1 LDRCLDLGGA
11 ALTTSA
17 PQRHDRPP
25 WLAAA
30 LAAVP
35 IMFLLAWF
43 AWPVGALL
51 ARGLRPGAMVEV
63 LTNPGLRRVAW
74 FTVWQAA
81 VSTVVTLVAGL
92 APAWVLARFR
102 FPGRRFVRT
111 LVMVPFVL
119 PTVVVGAA
127 FLAVA
132 PDRFDRSVSA
142 IVAAHVFFNV
152 AVVVRTV
159 GGLWE
164 QLDPALTDAARTL
177 GAGPWAAF
185 RQVTLPLLWPA
196 VMAAGSIVFLFTVT
210 SFGVVRI
217 LGGPGRATVEVEIY
231 LRAAQLGDLEGA
243 SALAAL
249 QLVAVGGLLAWWSRV
264 QRRSAQVGLRLG
276 RTTHRRPTSRRERWA
291 VTGIVAVTVTALMI
305 PLVALVARSVRVGNR
320 WTLAAW
326 RSLGQAEVRP
336 GVPLGLDPW
345 GSVVTSL
352 RLAAAATTISV
363 GLGLLAALAIAQARR
378 RAWLLD
384 TGIMLPLGTSAVTI
398 GFGIVITYDTAPLD
412 LRSSVWIVPL
422 VHALVAVPF
431 VVRTVLPVLRSV
443 PDGLLDAAATL
454 GAPPWQV
461 WRRVELPLI
470 RGAIFASAG
479 FAFAVSLGEFGA
491 TSFLTRRG
499 SETLPVAIDRLLGR
513 TGDLIQAQGFALATM
528 LLALTVVAVAAV
540 DGLRPLRGGGW

>member
-1 LDRCLDLGGA
+1 MDRCLDLGGA
-11 ALTTSA
+11 ALTQSA
-17 PQRHDRPP
+17 PDRHDRPR
-25 WLAAA
+25 WLAVA
-30 LAAVP
+30 LAAGP
-35 IMFLLAWF
+35 IVFLAAWF
-43 AWPVGALL
+43 VWPVGALL
-51 ARGLRPGAMVEV
+51 ARGLRPGAIADVFGNE
-63 LTNPGLRRVAW
+63 GLRRVAW
-74 FTVWQAA
+74 FTLWQAA
-81 VSTVVTLVAGL
+81 ASTVATLVAGL
-92 APAWVLARFR
+92 APAWMLARFR
-102 FPGRRFVRT
+102 FPGHRVVRT

-132 PDRFDRSVSA
+132 PDRFDRSITA
-142 IVAAHVFFNV
+142 ILGAHVFFNV

-164 QLDPALTDAARTL
+164 QLDPDLTAAARTL
-177 GAGPWAAF
+177 GAGPWQAF
-185 RQVTLPLLWPA
+185 RRVTLPLLWPA
-196 VMAAGSIVFLFTVT
+196 VVAAASIVFLFTVT
-210 SFGVVRI
+210 SFGVIRI

-231 LRAAQLGDLEGA
+231 LRAAQLGDLQGA

-249 QLVAVGGLLAWWSRV
+249 QMVTVGALLAWWSRV
-264 QRRSAQVGLRLG
+264 QRRSAQTGLRVRRDAVRSP
-276 RTTHRRPTSRRERWA
+276 RTPRERWT
-291 VTGIVAVTVTALMI
+291 VGGIATVTVVALI
-305 PLVALVARSVRVGNR
+305 VPLVALVARSLRVGET

-326 RSLGQAEVRP
+326 RSLGRAEVRT

-345 GSVVTSL
+345 GSVLTSL
-352 RLAAAATTISV
+352 RLAAAATVVSV
-363 GLGLLAALAIAQARR
+363 GLGVLAALAIAQARR

-398 GFGIVITYDTAPLD
+398 GFGIVITYDSAPLD

-454 GAPPWQV
+454 GASPWQV
-461 WRRVELPLI
+461 WRRVELPLV
-470 RGAIFASAG
+470 RGAVVASAG

-513 TGDLIQAQGFALATM
+513 TGDLIQAQGFALATV

>member
-1 LDRCLDLGGA
+1 MDRRLDVGGV
-11 ALTTSA
+11 ALTLSA
-17 PQRHDRPP
+17 PERHDRPR
-25 WLAAA
+25 WLTPA
-30 LAAVP
+30 LAAGPVV
-35 IMFLLAWF
+35 FLVAWF
-43 AWPVGALL
+43 LWPVGALL
-51 ARGLRPGAMVEV
+51 ARGLRPDAVVDV
-63 LTNPGLRRVAW
+63 LTNDGLRRVAW
-74 FTVWQAA
+74 FTLWQAA
-81 VSTVVTLVAGL
+81 ASTLATVLVGL

-102 FPGRRFVRT
+102 FPGRRAVRT

-132 PDRFDRSVSA
+132 PDRFDRSITA
-142 IVAAHVFFNV
+142 ILAAHVFFNV

-164 QLDPALTDAARTL
+164 QLDPDLTAAARTL
-177 GAGPWAAF
+177 GATSWGAF
-185 RQVTLPLLWPA
+185 RRVTLPLLWPA
-196 VMAAGSIVFLFTVT
+196 IVAAASIVFLFTVT
-210 SFGVVRI
+210 SFGVIRI

-231 LRAAQLGDLEGA
+231 LRAAQLGDLAGA

-249 QLVAVGGLLAWWSRV
+249 QLLTVGGLLAWWSRV
-264 QRRSAQVGLRLG
+264 QRRAAPTGLRLQHG
-276 RTTHRRPTSRRERWA
+276 TARPPRNTPERAA
-291 VTGIVAVTVTALMI
+291 VAGIVAATVTAFTV
-305 PLVALVARSVRVGNR
+305 PLAALIARSLRVGDH

-326 RSLGQAEVRP
+326 RSLGGAEIRP
-336 GVPLGLDPW
+336 GVSVGLDPW
-345 GSVVTSL
+345 ASMWMSL
-352 RLAAAATTISV
+352 RLASV
-363 GLGLLAALAIAQARR
+363 AMVVSVMLGVLTALAIAQLRR

-398 GFGIVITYDTAPLD
+398 GFGIVITYDSPPLD
-412 LRSSVWIVPL
+412 LRSSVFIVPL

-443 PDGLLDAAATL
+443 PDGLLESAATL
-454 GAPPWQV
+454 GASPWQA
-461 WRRVELPLI
+461 WRRVEFPLI
-470 RGAIFASAG
+470 RSAVVASSG

-513 TGDLIQAQGFALATM
+513 TGDLIQAQGFALAT
-528 LLALTVVAVAAV
+528 LLLGLTVVAVAAV

>member
-1 LDRCLDLGGA
+1 VDRRLDIGGA
-11 ALTTSA
+11 ALTLSA
-17 PQRHDRPP
+17 PQRHDRPR
-25 WLAAA
+25 WLGAA
-30 LAAVP
+30 LAAGPVV
-35 IMFLLAWF
+35 FLVAWF
-43 AWPVGALL
+43 VWPVAALL
-51 ARGLRPGAMVEV
+51 IRGLRPGAVIDV
-63 LTNPGLRRVAW
+63 ITNPGLRQVAW
-74 FTVWQAA
+74 FTLWQATA
-81 VSTVVTLVAGL
+81 STVATVMAGL

-102 FPGRRFVRT
+102 FPGRRAVRT

-132 PDRFDRSVSA
+132 PDRFDRSITA
-142 IVAAHVFFNV
+142 ILAAHVFFNV

-164 QLDPALTDAARTL
+164 QLDPDLTAAARTL

-185 RQVTLPLLWPA
+185 RGVTLALLWPA
-196 VMAAGSIVFLFTVT
+196 IVAAASIVFLFTVT
-210 SFGVVRI
+210 SFGVIRI
-217 LGGPGRATVEVEIY
+217 LGGPGRATIEVEIY

-249 QLVAVGGLLAWWSRV
+249 QMITVGALLAWWASV
-264 QRRSAQVGLRLG
+264 QRRSAQSALKLRRDAARAP
-276 RTTHRRPTSRRERWA
+276 RTRVERWA
-291 VTGIVAVTVTALMI
+291 VTGIMTVTVLALAI
-305 PLVALVARSVRVGNR
+305 PLVALVTRSLRVGEQ

-326 RSLGQAEVRP
+326 RSLGAAEVRP

-345 GSVVTSL
+345 GAVSTSL
-352 RLAAAATTISV
+352 RLAAAATVLSV
-363 GLGLLAALAIAQARR
+363 GLGVLAALAIAQARR

-384 TGIMLPLGTSAVTI
+384 TGLMLPLGTSAVTI

-412 LRSSVWIVPL
+412 LRGSIWIVPL

-461 WRRVELPLI
+461 WRRIEFPLL
-470 RGAIFASAG
+470 RGAVVASAG

-513 TGDLIQAQGFALATM
+513 TGDLLQAQGFALATV

>member
-1 LDRCLDLGGA
+1 MF
-11 ALTTSA
+11 
-17 PQRHDRPP
+17 
-25 WLAAA
+25 LAA
-30 LAAVP
+30 
-35 IMFLLAWF
+35 WF
-43 AWPVGALL
+43 VWPVGALL
-51 ARGLRPGAMVEV
+51 SRGLRPGALADVV
-63 LTNPGLRRVAW
+63 TNEGLRRVAW

-81 VSTVVTLVAGL
+81 VSTVATLVAGL

-102 FPGRRFVRT
+102 FPGHRVVRT

-132 PDRFDRSVSA
+132 PERFDRSITA
-142 IVAAHVFFNV
+142 ILAAHVFFNV

-164 QLDPALTDAARTL
+164 QLDPDLTAAARTL
-177 GAGPWAAF
+177 GAGPWQVF
-185 RQVTLPLLWPA
+185 RRVTLPLLWPA
-196 VMAAGSIVFLFTVT
+196 VVAAASIVFLFTVT
-210 SFGVVRI
+210 SFGVIRI

-249 QLVAVGGLLAWWSRV
+249 QMVTVGALLAWWSRI
-264 QRRSAQVGLRLG
+264 QRRSAQTGLRVRRDAVRSP
-276 RTTHRRPTSRRERWA
+276 RTPRERRA
-291 VTGIVAVTVTALMI
+291 VAGIAAVTVAALI
-305 PLVALVARSVRVGNR
+305 VPLAALVARSLRVGNQ
-320 WTLAAW
+320 WTFAAW
-326 RSLGQAEVRP
+326 RSLGRAEVRP

-345 GSVVTSL
+345 GSVLTSL
-352 RLAAAATTISV
+352 RLAAAATVVSV
-363 GLGLLAALAIAQARR
+363 GLGVLAALAIAQARR

-398 GFGIVITYDTAPLD
+398 GFGIVIAYDTPPLD

-461 WRRVELPLI
+461 WWRVEFPLV
-470 RGAIFASAG
+470 RGAVVASAG

-513 TGDLIQAQGFALATM
+513 TGDLIQAQGFALATV
-528 LLALTVVAVAAV
+528 LLALTVVAVATV

>member
-1 LDRCLDLGGA
+1 MDRRLDLGGA
-11 ALTTSA
+11 ALTSSA
-17 PQRHDRPP
+17 PHRHDRPR
-25 WLAAA
+25 WLGAA
-30 LAAVP
+30 LAAGP
-35 IMFLLAWF
+35 IVFLLAWF
-43 AWPVGALL
+43 AWPVAALL
-51 ARGLRPGAMVEV
+51 ARGLRPGAVADV
-63 LTNPGLRRVAW
+63 ITNPGLRQVAW
-74 FTVWQAA
+74 FTLWQATL
-81 VSTVVTLVAGL
+81 STIATLVAGL

-102 FPGRRFVRT
+102 FPGHRAVRT

-132 PDRFDRSVSA
+132 PERFDRSVTA

-164 QLDPALTDAARTL
+164 QLDPDLTAAARTL

-185 RQVTLPLLWPA
+185 RRITLPLLWPA
-196 VMAAGSIVFLFTVT
+196 IVAAGSIVFLFTVT
-210 SFGVVRI
+210 SFGVIRI

-231 LRAAQLGDLEGA
+231 LRAAQLGDLRGA

-249 QLVAVGGLLAWWSRV
+249 QMLTVGALLAWWARV
-264 QRRSAQVGLRLG
+264 QRRSAHSGLRLRRNTA
-276 RTTHRRPTSRRERWA
+276 RTARTRRERIA
-291 VTGIVAVTVTALMI
+291 IGGIVAVTVAALAV
-305 PLVALVARSVRVGNR
+305 PLVALVTRSLRVGER

-326 RSLGQAEVRP
+326 RTLGAAEVRP

-345 GSVVTSL
+345 GSVLTSL
-352 RLAAAATTISV
+352 RLAAAATVVSV
-363 GLGLLAALAIAQARR
+363 GLGVVAALAIAQARR

-398 GFGIVITYDTAPLD
+398 GFGIIITYNTAPLD
-412 LRSSVWIVPL
+412 LRGSIWIVPL

-443 PDGLLDAAATL
+443 PDGLLEAAATL

-461 WRRVELPLI
+461 WRRVEFPLV
-470 RGAIFASAG
+470 RGAVVASAG

-513 TGDLIQAQGFALATM
+513 TGDLLQAQGFALATV
-528 LLALTVVAVAAV
+528 LLILTVVAVAAV